1 MSNSWRLCFSVLLD
15 IYLEV
20 ELLNHTVILCLMFRK
35 TSVLFS
41 TVAVPF
47 YIHTSGA
54 WGFQFLH
61 ILVNTLF
68 SGVFFFFFFFNS
80 SHPNGYEAQT
90 NDSELII
97 GEIIFGVLDWIRW
110 KLLKKKKRTVEIH
123 THTHTPENALLALNK
138 QAALNPTAIRK
149 GILPTTWG
157 NLEAISPQYSLQIR
171 MQPAAIS
178 ISALWDP
185 KPRTCQS

>member
-1 MSNSWRLCFSVLLD
+1 MFNVSRNLCAIFHSGC
-15 IYLEV
+15 
-20 ELLNHTVILCLMFRK
+20 TILHSYQWCMRFPVSPHPRQHIIFWCF
-35 TSVLFS
+35 LF
-41 TVAVPF
+41 
-47 YIHTSGA
+47 
-54 WGFQFLH
+54 L
-61 ILVNTLF
+61 
-68 SGVFFFFFFFNS
+68 FFFFNS

-110 KLLKKKKRTVEIH
+110 KLLKKKKKRTVEIH
-123 THTHTPENALLALNK
+123 THTHTPETALLALKK